1 MTYFQLFLIHM
12 NDQCYKELILQRLF
26 IKSIF
31 ISFRYGFQLLGLTK
45 KKIFSFS
52 YKHLL

>member
-12 NDQCYKELILQRLF
+12 KDLTYMELILQRLF

-31 ISFRYGFQLLGLTK
+31 
-45 KKIFSFS
+45 FSFL
-52 YKHLL
+52 YGVQL